1 MVSQLLHPLVA
12 EGLGVASSQQPR
24 LRTKKATF
32 GILST
37 AKLAPLS
44 GQRLAYALAFRIS
57 AGAAGLNVSWPRLS
71 GCLRSSKNE
80 DRGLASVAGGVKLR
94 FVSPGIDATHALQL
108 FSCWLQGPQQLPAA
122 SQCSA
127 WSSGCMDHHKD
138 SGANSHGMKRSVA
151 VQGWRISGTL

>member
-32 GILST
+32 GIFST

-71 GCLRSSKNE
+71 GCLQIQQK
-80 DRGLASVAGGVKLR
+80 RGSWSGECRWWCEVDAGLSRLASTPRTPCSCSPAGCRVPNSFL
-94 FVSPGIDATHALQL
+94 
-108 FSCWLQGPQQLPAA
+108 LPA
-122 SQCSA
+122 SA
-127 WSSGCMDHHKD
+127 AR
-138 SGANSHGMKRSVA
+138 GAQVA
-151 VQGWRISGTL
+151 WITTRIAEPTAMA